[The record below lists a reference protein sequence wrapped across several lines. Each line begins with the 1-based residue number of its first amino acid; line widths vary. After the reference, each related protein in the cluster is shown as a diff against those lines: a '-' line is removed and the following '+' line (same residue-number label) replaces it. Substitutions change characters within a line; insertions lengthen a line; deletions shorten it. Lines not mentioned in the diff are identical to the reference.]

1 MSPPPHH
8 SSTLVFT
15 RACPDM
21 LWNTERGWRQKKTK
35 QEKPEGM
42 RERDGGGLREG
53 KDPWVWER
61 EKNVMLKL
69 QFWVDSQKR
78 SRTESERRLEH
89 TEGDSDRGGGEIH
102 AIKSARNMLSLTHSS
117 FPSPSFLIS
126 DRAAP
131 WSPTRSMVNCSISD
145 SATQRSRRWER
156 MKRCTFPDLTFFW
169 LFFFFCQPY
178 TLGPTGERQLAI
190 IIAWCNT
197 FRNWQAKEISSYCLE
212 LSHTH
217 QLQLYHKKEW
227 S

>member
-1 MSPPPHH
+1 MPGHAVKH
-8 SSTLVFT
+8 WERVETKKNKT
-15 RACPDM
+15 RK
-21 LWNTERGWRQKKTK
+21 TGRHER
-35 QEKPEGM
+35 E
-42 RERDGGGLREG
+42 RERDGGVEG
-53 KDPWVWER
+53 RQRSWVWER
-61 EKNVMLKL
+61 GKKCHATAAVLGRFSKKK
-69 QFWVDSQKR
+69 QDRKWGKR
-78 SRTESERRLEH
+78 GNCGCNWSTRRA
-89 TEGDSDRGGGEIH
+89 TQTGEGVRY
-102 AIKSARNMLSLTHSS
+102 MLSLTHSS

-169 LFFFFCQPY
+169 LFFFFFFFCQPY

-217 QLQLYHKKEW
+217 RLQLYHKEEW